1 MAVKLD
7 MSKAYDR
14 VEWSFLD
21 AMMAK
26 LGFHYKWRN
35 WIMEC
40 LRTVTYSFSINGEVK
55 EYVTP
60 GRGIRQGDPLSPYL
74 FLLCSEGFS
83 NLLRRAAESK
93 KMSGMRICRRGP
105 SITHLFFADDSL
117 IFCKANQQQATELM
131 RVLQVYAIG
140 SGQLINLDKSSIL
153 FSKNVSPVVKQEICQ
168 IMGNMQQ
175 VSQGKYLGLPMV
187 VTRTKEQIFG
197 FIRTNI
203 QQRILKW
210 QNRLLSAAGKEIML
224 KSVSMA
230 MPTYTMSCF
239 KVPKRLCK
247 DISSIM
253 SNYWRS
259 KW

>member
-1 MAVKLD
+1 M
-7 MSKAYDR
+7 
-14 VEWSFLD
+14 
-21 AMMAK
+21 
-26 LGFHYKWRN
+26 
-35 WIMEC
+35 
-40 LRTVTYSFSINGEVK
+40 
-55 EYVTP
+55 
-60 GRGIRQGDPLSPYL
+60 
-74 FLLCSEGFS
+74 
-83 NLLRRAAESK
+83 
-93 KMSGMRICRRGP
+93 RGP

-131 RVLQVYAIG
+131 RVLQVYATG

-153 FSKNVSPVVKQEICQ
+153 FNKNVSPVEKQEICQ

-203 QQRILKW
+203 QQRLLKW
-210 QNRLLSAAGKEIML
+210 KNRLLSAAGKEIML

-247 DISSIM
+247 DISSII
-253 SNYWRS
+253 SS
-259 KW
+259 IGEK